1 MIRADFHTHTLYCD
15 GKNTPEEMVL
25 SAIDKGLLVLGF
37 STHSYMPIEE
47 DYCIEKEKVSDYIN
61 EILALRE
68 KYKNKINILCG
79 VEMDYF
85 SEMPTEGFDYKIGSV
100 HYVLKGGEYIPVDA
114 KPHILED
121 ARDRLFGGDIYALC
135 EEYYKN
141 VADVINKTKADIIGH
156 FDLIAKFNE
165 NGELFDE
172 NHPRYI
178 KAYKRAVDALI
189 KRDVPFEVNTGAI
202 SRGYRTAPYPS
213 AKILEYIKKKGG
225 RVILNSDSHN
235 KDTLAYEF
243 SKWEECIKDMG
254 FDI

>member
-1 MIRADFHTHTLYCD
+1 MIRADFHTHTTYCD

-37 STHSYMPIEE
+37 SAHSYMPTEE
-47 DYCIEKEKVSDYIN
+47 DYCIKKEKVSDYIN
-61 EILALRE
+61 EILSLRG

-85 SEMPTEGFDYKIGSV
+85 SNMPTEEFDYKIGSV
-100 HYVLKGGEYIPVDA
+100 HYVLKGGEYIPIDA
-114 KPHILED
+114 TPENLKD
-121 ARDRLFGGDIYALC
+121 AVNRLFGGDIYALC

-156 FDLIAKFNE
+156 IDLIAKFNE

-178 KAYKRAVDALI
+178 KAYKSAVDALI
-189 KRDVPFEVNTGAI
+189 KHDVPFEVNTGAI
-202 SRGYRTAPYPS
+202 SRGYRTSPYPS
-213 AKILEYIKKKGG
+213 KKILEYIRKKGG

-243 SKWEECIKDMG
+243 SKWEEYIKDMG